1 MKLLRYK
8 NQPVTVGA
16 EATDSGSTVTV
27 RAGLRVADS
36 FHLGPN
42 EVSAIIVHNPG
53 CDHGVRDWDIENLGI
68 SYNLLNTGA
77 GAVAGR
83 DQFAGAGGG
92 VIPAGGT
99 GSPFNGAPST
109 TSFTATGTP
118 WTVNQLTGMV
128 AIAAVTGITTP
139 PVHFR
144 IISNTNAV
152 ATGEGWYTADGTTLG
167 TTPSTTNAYVILP
180 GAAAARFM
188 ALTEDS
194 GAASAANTALTGE
207 ITTGGCG
214 RALATYAH
222 TVNTATYTLQK
233 AFSVTATFPAIHRI
247 GIFPFLTASGSTMC
261 FEAVLNANANVVN
274 LDTLTVT
281 DTVTV
286 S

>member
-1 MKLLRYK
+1 MHLLRYR
-8 NQPVTVGA
+8 NQPVTVGM
-16 EATDSGSTVTV
+16 EANGEGSIVKV
-27 RAGLRVADS
+27 RSGLRVADS

-53 CDHGVRDWDIENLGI
+53 CGHGVKDWEVEDLGI
-68 SYNLLNTGA
+68 SHNLLNTGA

-92 VIPAGGT
+92 LLPAGGS
-99 GSPFNGAPST
+99 GSPANGAPT
-109 TSFTATGTP
+109 TTTLTATGTP

-128 AIAAVTGITTP
+128 AVAPVTAITTA

-144 IISNTNAV
+144 IISNTSSV
-152 ATGEGWYTADGTTLG
+152 ATGEGWYTENGVTLG
-167 TTPSTTNAYVILP
+167 TTPATTNGFVIMP
-180 GAAAARFM
+180 GAAGARFM
-188 ALTEDS
+188 ALTEN
-194 GAASAANTALTGE
+194 AAAAAAANTALTGE

-233 AFSVTATFPAIHRI
+233 VFSVTASFPAIHRI

-261 FEAVLNANANVVN
+261 FEAVLNADANVVN
-274 LDTLTVT
+274 LDSLTVT